1 MDTLIIESSP
11 KTPKVVFNAEIGE
24 LLLEGRSIPENSLAF
39 YIPLMEW
46 LEAYSH
52 VIKTEITVQVKLEYF
67 NTSSS
72 KCILDFF
79 RKLEAISNRG
89 NKISIN
95 WYFEEDDED
104 MMEAGEDYNAIVG
117 LPFVLVE
124 QKEA

>member
-1 MDTLIIESSP
+1 MDTLIIEGTS
-11 KTPKVVFNAEIGE
+11 KTPKVIFDAEKGE
-24 LLLEGRSIPENSLAF
+24 LLLEGRSIPENSLEF

-46 LEAYSH
+46 LDTYSQEVKMDTIVH
-52 VIKTEITVQVKLEYF
+52 MKLEYF

-79 RKLEAISNRG
+79 RKLETISNRG

-104 MMEAGEDYNAIVG
+104 MMEAGEDYDAIVG
-117 LPFVLVE
+117 LPFAIIE

>member
-1 MDTLIIESSP
+1 MDTLIIDSSP
-11 KTPKVVFNAEIGE
+11 KTPKVVFDAKIGE
-24 LLLEGRSIPENSLAF
+24 LLLEGRSIPENSLEF

-46 LEAYSH
+46 LEAYSQE
-52 VIKTEITVQVKLEYF
+52 IKTDITVHMKLEYF

-89 NKISIN
+89 NKVSIN